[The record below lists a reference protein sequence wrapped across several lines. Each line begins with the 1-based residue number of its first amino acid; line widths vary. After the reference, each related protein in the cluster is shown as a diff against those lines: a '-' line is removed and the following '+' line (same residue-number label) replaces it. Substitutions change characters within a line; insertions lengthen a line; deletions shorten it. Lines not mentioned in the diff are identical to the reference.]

1 MCTLSRSLFSAVSI
15 IRVFDLQSRKMSK
28 KVCIIGAGAAGLCAA
43 RHCASLEDFQPVVY
57 EQTSGIGGTWVFN
70 PNIGEDD
77 HGLAIHSSMYRNL
90 KTNLP
95 KEVMAFPDFP
105 FDKEE
110 PESFLHHTKVC
121 RYLRDYASH
130 FDLSRFIQFQKL
142 VKQVTPTSSGFRV
155 DVADVRSGA
164 INSTEFAAVIVCN
177 GHYSD
182 PSMPRLPGLAEHFA
196 GTIMH
201 SHDYREP
208 SPFKDKVVAVLGA
221 AASGTDIGIEVASE
235 AKKVYLCHN
244 NPVLPAKLPDSM
256 SQRKGIEQVTAAREL
271 RLTDGSFLNDVD
283 VLLFCTGYNYTFP
296 FLDSSCRPK
305 VENRVVSPLYKHMIH
320 INFPRLCF
328 IGIPIQICPF
338 PQFDLQVQL
347 FVKSLSGDFQLP
359 SRDAMLADTEEEK
372 SRKLR
377 AGIPAKHF
385 HKMGNAQWDYNRSLC
400 KLAGLP
406 HISIAVENLYNDVW
420 AVRRGNLT
428 TYKESV
434 YKLDART
441 HSYERIA

>member
-1 MCTLSRSLFSAVSI
+1 MNRTGLTRLLSSAVVILRSK
-15 IRVFDLQSRKMSK
+15 SRKMSK
-28 KVCIIGAGAAGLCAA
+28 VCIIGSGAAGLCAA

-57 EQTSGIGGTWVFN
+57 EQTESIGGTWVYN
-70 PNIGEDD
+70 PNTGSDH

-105 FDKEE
+105 FGDEQ
-110 PESFLHHTKVC
+110 ESFVHHTKVC
-121 RYLRDYASH
+121 RYLHDYASH
-130 FDLSRFIQFQKL
+130 FNLQPFIQFKRI
-142 VKQVTPTSSGFRV
+142 VKQVTPLTSSGKFRV
-155 DVADVRSGA
+155 DVADVVTGA
-164 INSTEFAAVIVCN
+164 ITTGEYAAVIVCN

-182 PSMPRLPGLAEHFA
+182 PNIPQLPGLLEHFK

-221 AASGTDIGIEVASE
+221 AASGTDIGLEIASM
-235 AKKVYLCHN
+235 AKQVYLCHN
-244 NPVLPAKLPDSM
+244 NPPWPTKLPDSM
-256 SQRKGIEQVTAAREL
+256 SQRSGIEKITGAREL
-271 RLTDGSFLNDVD
+271 RLTDGSVLKDVD
-283 VLLFCTGYNYTFP
+283 VLLFCTGYNYAFP

-320 INFPRLCF
+320 IDFPRLCF
-328 IGIPIQICPF
+328 IGIPVQICPF
-338 PQFDLQVQL
+338 PQFDLQVQ
-347 FVKSLSGDFQLP
+347 FFFKSLAGQMQLP
-359 SRDAMLADTEEEK
+359 SREAMLADTEEERT
-372 SRKLR
+372 RKLQ
-377 AGIPAKHF
+377 AGIAAKHF

-406 HISIAVENLYNDVW
+406 QISIAVENLYNDVH
-420 AVRRGNLT
+420 ALRRHHLT

-434 YKLDART
+434 YKLGDAKT
-441 HSYERIA
+441 QYERIA